1 MRTTVCCDVQKDD
14 IGHHYQASGKS
25 RNPISRKK
33 RDFRVSLRIRTRPGS
48 FKDLTSPTL
57 CSKTWVKETFE
68 TTGAPKR
75 LAEVKYRKCPK
86 FLFGFLGGDHL
97 SG

>member
-25 RNPISRKK
+25 RNPSRKK